1 MQYALASPGA
11 QGRES
16 TRVGAGKT
24 LACLW
29 RHMGVLIG
37 IDVGS
42 TTTSGGLVTPE
53 GGVLW
58 ATQAPT
64 QAGGPGSALDTLLEI
79 VGQLL
84 DQAAKRCLSPEGIGV
99 GVVGVVDVDAGTL
112 RLMADRMPE
121 LTGVPLVERVQ
132 ARSGGLPVY
141 LDNDVNALALG
152 EWTFGLG
159 RGAASMAMLALGT
172 GVGGALILDGH
183 LVRGHRGYAGEFG
196 HVTVNL
202 DGRRCQACG
211 NQGCLAVY
219 TAGHGIAMEA
229 RRRGRLKG
237 SPTADEP
244 DSEEASVS
252 DAAAVFRAATEG
264 DADARGVV
272 EEAVHALGA
281 GIGGLVNG
289 YNPEL
294 IVVTGGIVK
303 SLARLE
309 REIIDRAREYSLAPA
324 FAGTRIHLIPADK
337 SQTVRGGAALVL
349 YERACRA
356 ALR

>member
-1 MQYALASPGA
+1 
-11 QGRES
+11 
-16 TRVGAGKT
+16 
-24 LACLW
+24 
-29 RHMGVLIG
+29 MGVLIG

-53 GGVLW
+53 GEVLW

-112 RLMADRMPE
+112 SLMAAGRMPE
-121 LTGVPLVERVQ
+121 LTGVPLVELVQ
-132 ARSGGLPVY
+132 GRSGGGPVFV
-141 LDNDVNALALG
+141 DNDVNALALG

-229 RRRGRLKG
+229 RRRGRLEG

-244 DSEEASVS
+244 DIEPPVS
-252 DAAAVFRAATEG
+252 DAAAVFRAAAEG

-281 GIGGLVNG
+281 GIGGIVNG

-309 REIIDRAREYSLAPA
+309 REILDCAREHSLAPA